1 MTIDYSCKS
10 DVGADIFDNH
20 VVTEYSYKSDEVAVT
35 YHNHDYDYACT
46 SDTLDGT

>member
-10 DVGADIFDNH
+10 DVGVDIFHNH
-20 VVTEYSYKSDEVAVT
+20 VVTDYSYKS

-46 SDTLDGT
+46 SDTLDGM